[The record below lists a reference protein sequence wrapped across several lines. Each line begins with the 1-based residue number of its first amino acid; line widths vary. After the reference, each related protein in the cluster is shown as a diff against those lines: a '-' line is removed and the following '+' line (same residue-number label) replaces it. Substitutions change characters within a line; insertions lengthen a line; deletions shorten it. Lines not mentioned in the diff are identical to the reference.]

1 MPLYSTDTSSKVI
14 KDKVQNEPQNP
25 GPKEKICPQDSP
37 TNSWCYLFVHHAK
50 VETINEKLIL
60 KFKTFIHKS
69 IAYKRGKSH
78 VRKTE
83 RPTISGLIFIQG
95 NSREIQNYL
104 NQIAIDLYL
113 VKDCSTKKTAIIP
126 DRVMQ
131 PFMQLSQINPHH
143 IRFMPHSFDYYS
155 PNHTLI
161 NLHYS

>member
-83 RPTISGLIFIQG
+83 RPTISGLIFI
-95 NSREIQNYL
+95 
-104 NQIAIDLYL
+104 
-113 VKDCSTKKTAIIP
+113 
-126 DRVMQ
+126 
-131 PFMQLSQINPHH
+131 
-143 IRFMPHSFDYYS
+143 
-155 PNHTLI
+155 
-161 NLHYS
+161 

>member
-25 GPKEKICPQDSP
+25 GPEEKICPQDSP

-95 NSREIQNYL
+95 NSREIQ
-104 NQIAIDLYL
+104 
-113 VKDCSTKKTAIIP
+113 
-126 DRVMQ
+126 
-131 PFMQLSQINPHH
+131 
-143 IRFMPHSFDYYS
+143 
-155 PNHTLI
+155 
-161 NLHYS
+161 

>member
-14 KDKVQNEPQNP
+14 KDKFQNEPQNP
-25 GPKEKICPQDSP
+25 GPEEKICPQDNQ
-37 TNSWCYLFVHHAK
+37 TNSWCYLFVHYAK

-113 VKDCSTKKTAIIP
+113 VKDCST
-126 DRVMQ
+126 
-131 PFMQLSQINPHH
+131 
-143 IRFMPHSFDYYS
+143 
-155 PNHTLI
+155 
-161 NLHYS
+161 

>member
-83 RPTISGLIFIQG
+83 RPTISGLL
-95 NSREIQNYL
+95 NSSYKCNGIHINNLFKFFVWCEVSKSFTR
-104 NQIAIDLYL
+104 
-113 VKDCSTKKTAIIP
+113 SII
-126 DRVMQ
+126 
-131 PFMQLSQINPHH
+131 
-143 IRFMPHSFDYYS
+143 
-155 PNHTLI
+155 
-161 NLHYS
+161 